1 MVSYHIR
8 QEESLI
14 PAPANNGTTSRVV
27 RGTKATRKGVVRV
40 VVTQASVSVR
50 VRSGNIFVNS
60 GREQRSGGHIFDF
73 RIKASPRLSGDTDGR
88 W

>member
-27 RGTKATRKGVVRV
+27 RGTKATRKGVVRM
-40 VVTQASVSVR
+40 VVTQASEDVSV
-50 VRSGNIFVNS
+50 
-60 GREQRSGGHIFDF
+60 
-73 RIKASPRLSGDTDGR
+73 T
-88 W
+88 